1 MSDLM
6 VFFFNCFSLGF
17 AGAFGERPVRGL
29 MVICLPKEA
38 LIVIVIPDPKPRYRI
53 IIKQT

>member
-1 MSDLM
+1 
-6 VFFFNCFSLGF
+6 
-17 AGAFGERPVRGL
+17 

-38 LIVIVIPDPKPRYRI
+38 LIVIVISDPKPRYRI